1 MAVRRSPSDAGPRLL
16 LVLER
21 DYLRRGAAEFVGTF
35 ALIFVG
41 CAAVAFARSLTD
53 VALAHG
59 LVIAVFVS
67 ALGFIS
73 GGHFN
78 PAVTLG
84 FLITRRIAPTLAV
97 FYWVIQLGAAVL
109 AALLLNWV
117 LPNAM
122 RDRVQPRLAVARR
135 RDRRRAGRRDRGRAD
150 VLPRLRRLRNR
161 GRPARRVRAD
171 LGPRDRL
178 HDRPRH
184 LHGRPADGRGDEPGA
199 RVRPDARQRHVEQ
212 LVGLVHRPAAPVA

>member
-1 MAVRRSPSDAGPRLL
+1 RSHVPGTVPGTWPFGRGSPSDEGPSVS

-84 FLITRRIAPTLAV
+84 FLITRRIAPVLAV
-97 FYWVIQLGAAVL
+97 FYWVVQMGAAVL

-117 LPNAM
+117 LPNAIATSSNLGSPSLGGGIGAGAG
-122 RDRVQPRLAVARR
+122 VVIEAV
-135 RDRRRAGRRDRGRAD
+135 
-150 VLPRLRRLRNR
+150 LTFF
-161 GRPARRVRAD
+161 
-171 LGPRDRL
+171 
-178 HDRPRH
+178 
-184 LHGRPADGRGDEPGA
+184 
-199 RVRPDARQRHVEQ
+199 
-212 LVGLVHRPAAPVA
+212 LVFVVFAT